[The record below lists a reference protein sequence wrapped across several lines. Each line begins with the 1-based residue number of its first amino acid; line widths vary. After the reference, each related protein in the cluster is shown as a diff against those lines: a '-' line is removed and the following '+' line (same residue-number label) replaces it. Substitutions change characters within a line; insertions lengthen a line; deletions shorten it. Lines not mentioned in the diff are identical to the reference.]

1 LLKKISYFIYLILF
15 SFNFILNKVT
25 KKNFLIYLRDFIEN
39 NSYTQ
44 YSILNK
50 KIIFFTPSPLIK
62 WLSDSFLQKEPE
74 TIEWINSFNNK
85 TILWDIGANIGLYS
99 IYAATKHKNI
109 QIICFEPST
118 NNLRVL
124 SRNISINNLEEKI
137 TINQFPL
144 TNKINKYLL
153 MKENQFIEGSAL
165 SSFGENFNH
174 SGKRMTSKNQ
184 YKIYGT
190 TVDYLLKNKILDF
203 PNYIKIDVDGLEH
216 IILDGAK
223 KSLINKKIRS
233 ISIEI
238 NENFK
243 SQYNKILKIMKKNN
257 FVLKHKKRNSFFYQN
272 KQFAKT
278 YNYIFSRN

>member
-1 LLKKISYFIYLILF
+1 M
-15 SFNFILNKVT
+15 
-25 KKNFLIYLRDFIEN
+25 
-39 NSYTQ
+39 
-44 YSILNK
+44 
-50 KIIFFTPSPLIK
+50 
-62 WLSDSFLQKEPE
+62 QKEPE

-85 TILWDIGANIGLYS
+85 IILWDIGANIGLYS
-99 IYAATKHKNI
+99 IYEATKHKNI

-124 SRNISINNLEEKI
+124 SRNIFINNLEKKI

-153 MKENQFIEGSAL
+153 MKDNQFIEGSAL

-174 SGKRMTSKNQ
+174 LGKRMTSKNQ

-190 TVDYLLKNKILDF
+190 TIDYLLKNKILDY

-243 SQYNKILKIMKKNN
+243 VQYNKILEIMKKIISFLNKRKETFFFIKINN
-257 FVLKHKKRNSFFYQN
+257 SPTHTIIFFIEINYLLILFKKNF
-272 KQFAKT
+272 
-278 YNYIFSRN
+278 I